1 VAPLAE
7 DRKSWVEKKLK
18 GLDEAYSEGRGKL
31 EERSAEL
38 LKELQGKL
46 KEKESELLDSLKK
59 RK

>member
-1 VAPLAE
+1 LAE

-38 LKELQGKL
+38 LKELQGIL

-59 RK
+59 GK